1 MLLSNFCTYTYPQLP
16 PQFYIAVSSS
26 SSSGVHKTTP
36 PDHSKGPQA
45 AMHPV
50 VQLRAPTVAAPAV
63 PPRMLPATPSNIR
76 SRGLS
81 VTPPPV
87 QMCTPP
93 PVPLATPPPMAVPGS
108 SSCWI
113 KAFKIPD
120 FSFRTQ
126 QALKNGVITKGA
138 SSDIVTYIA
147 HHIWTHTKYPS
158 SEEYT
163 EVCRE
168 LVTQYPVL
176 KDTTGTG
183 YVSGYCY

>member
-1 MLLSNFCTYTYPQLP
+1 MSSVSIMVMSQLMLLSNFCNYTYPQLP
-16 PQFYIAVSSS
+16 PQFYIAVSS

-45 AMHPV
+45 TMHPV

-63 PPRMLPATPSNIR
+63 PPRMLPATPPNIC

-87 QMCTPP
+87 QMCTHP
-93 PVPLATPPPMAVPGS
+93 PVPVATPPPIAAPGS

-126 QALKNGVITKGA
+126 QAWSQHQRGQQRHCNVH
-138 SSDIVTYIA
+138 SPPHMDPHQV
-147 HHIWTHTKYPS
+147 PN
-158 SEEYT
+158 
-163 EVCRE
+163 V
-168 LVTQYPVL
+168 
-176 KDTTGTG
+176 
-183 YVSGYCY
+183 